1 MELRRREAS
10 RVLLVDEAE
19 RLLLLCGGDPRRA
32 GHRWWFTVGGGV
44 DRGED
49 HLGAA
54 VRELREETTLALPA
68 GRFGPVAWTR
78 RAFFTYDGQAYDQ
91 REEYRLVRI
100 TAAEA
105 GRIRVDSTEATHG
118 HHWWT
123 LDELA
128 ATEETVYP
136 ERMAVPLA
144 ELLRAGPSEL
154 PLHLGDFTEGVDPE
168 RP

>member
-1 MELRRREAS
+1 M
-10 RVLLVDEAE
+10 
-19 RLLLLCGGDPRRA
+19 CGSPSAARGWAGD
-32 GHRWWFTVGGGV
+32 
-44 DRGED
+44 ED

-68 GRFGPVAWTR
+68 GRFGTVAWTR

-136 ERMAVPLA
+136 SGWPCRS
-144 ELLRAGPSEL
+144 PSCSAR
-154 PLHLGDFTEGVDPE
+154 G
-168 RP
+168 RPNCPCTWATSPKGSIRT